1 MSRMGEYAMEME
13 QLQQWERQKELEEM
27 EQICATVDNWW
38 FELDRDKR
46 YQETN
51 K

>member
-13 QLQQWERQKELEEM
+13 QLQQWEHQKELEEM
-27 EQICATVDNWW
+27 EQLMKQANEWW
-38 FELDRDKR
+38 ESLDRDER
-46 YQETN
+46 YQEEM